1 MKKAVL
7 IRVKQ
12 SSEQTLG
19 YLSVFEGEKKVFECR
34 TLELP
39 HRNNE
44 RNISSIP
51 EGEYLAK
58 KVNSPTYGNV
68 FEVLNVPNRS
78 HILIHA
84 GNFYTDTK
92 GCIIVGNAFRD
103 INADGVKDVLASK
116 STLAVLNGIA
126 DEVKLRIIDES

>member
-12 SSEQTLG
+12 TGEQTLG
-19 YLSVFEGEKKVFECR
+19 YLSVFDSEKKVFECR

-39 HRNNE
+39 ARNNS

-51 EGEYLAK
+51 AGEYLAK
-58 KVNSPTYGNV
+58 KVQSPTYGHV
-68 FEVLNVPNRS
+68 FEVLNVPGRS

-84 GNFYTDTK
+84 GNFYSDTQ
-92 GCIIVGNAFRD
+92 GCILVGNAFRE
-103 INADGVKDVLASK
+103 IGRASCRER
-116 STLAVLNGIA
+116 V
-126 DEVKLRIIDES
+126 